1 MFWPA
6 MHHNSMLTIS
16 FPHLRLVT
24 FIVSGVTTKFSICI
38 IVNENWQ
45 VAFDKIGSM
54 TTNTISKQRK
64 KQEPAVMAELD
75 QRLRRLNSLKM
86 DDK

>member
-1 MFWPA
+1 M
-6 MHHNSMLTIS
+6 
-16 FPHLRLVT
+16 
-24 FIVSGVTTKFSICI
+24 
-38 IVNENWQ
+38 Q
-45 VAFDKIGSM
+45 VAYDKIGSM

-75 QRLRRLNSLKM
+75 QRLRRLNSLKA